1 VARGTVVL
9 LLFLLTSTAGCGS
22 HKSAAPTGFTV
33 GAVDDAAQ
41 FGDPTQAMQLAASSG
56 LGAIDLSAVWHR
68 GLRAPPAADLG
79 HLRSAADA
87 AHANGIRPLVSVY
100 ALSGDTPVSET
111 DRADFA
117 AFAASIPKAIPL
129 IRDVI
134 VGNEPNLNLFWL
146 PQFGPGGQDAAA
158 AGFEQLLAET
168 YDALKQVGADVDV
181 IGGGIAPRGSDDP
194 QASRQTHS
202 PTQFLLDLGH
212 AYRASGRSKP
222 IMDALSIHTYGES
235 SRIPPTLAHPRVK
248 SIGFADYE
256 KLRGILGEA
265 FDRTRQPGRDLPI
278 VYGEYGVETTI
289 PEAKSSLYAGREVI
303 TPVDEATQ
311 GGYYVQAIQ
320 MAACQPT
327 VRMLLLF
334 HVADETRLEGLQ
346 SGVRYADGSPKSSLA
361 PVRDA
366 AVTAAKQ
373 GCTRR

>member
-1 VARGTVVL
+1 VARGAVAL
-9 LLFLLTSTAGCGS
+9 LLLAWTAGCGS
-22 HKSAAPTGFTV
+22 HGPAAPSGFTV

-41 FGDPTQAMQLAASSG
+41 FGDPTQAMQLAAASG

-68 GLRAPPAADLG
+68 GLREPPATQLAS
-79 HLRSAADA
+79 LRSAARA
-87 AHANGIRPLVSVY
+87 AGAEGIRPIVSVY
-100 ALSGDTPVSET
+100 ALSGDTPLSAA

-117 AFAASIPKAIPL
+117 AFAASIPKTIPL
-129 IRDVI
+129 VRDVI

-146 PQFGPGGQDAAA
+146 AQFGPGGQDAAA

-168 YDALKQVGADVDV
+168 YDALKAVSADIDV
-181 IGGGIAPRGSDDP
+181 IGGGVGPRGSDDP

-202 PTQFLLDLGH
+202 PTEFLLDLGH

-256 KLRGILGEA
+256 KLRGILAQA
-265 FDRTRQPGRDLPI
+265 FGGSTQPGRDLPI

-289 PEAKSSLYAGREVI
+289 PAAKRGLYTGREVI
-303 TPVDEATQ
+303 APVDEATQ
-311 GGYYVQAIQ
+311 AEYYAQAIR

-346 SGVRYADGSPKSSLA
+346 SGLRYADGSPKSSLA

-366 AVTAAKQ
+366 AVAAGKH
-373 GCTRR
+373 GCARR